1 MFTPSRQR
9 RSVDRIRGSLA
20 DATRRTRTLDAFS
33 VMHTNTVMWPW
44 CIVMS
49 DTRALSTE
57 KDPRSVWSLT
67 ARINHAYASLHGY
80 GFAFY
85 QVDGAC
91 AHLQQGARDA
101 SWCKVVALAHALLHG
116 VQNRRCDRI
125 LYLDTDA
132 HVTNET
138 LSVDQYLERARL
150 RGDDAL
156 ATGADR
162 ADDSWLLLFSSNF
175 WFEPDSINAGVFIVR
190 AGVATMQSCGL
201 LRRWWDARFDAQS
214 HLAEQEPME
223 SMYTQLFAGKSSAPG
238 QTPGQRG
245 DDSMTTIPGVTGAEA
260 TQRLAHERWHAAWGS
275 QVRLMP
281 TARFFRRSDSQW
293 SGGGWGAWA
302 SAGWDHPP
310 QGPPKAPPPWGPPP
324 DGTISS
330 PKRPGWRSSTA
341 KTITSITG

>member
-1 MFTPSRQR
+1 MYVVHVTPVYLYTFWQASVG
-9 RSVDRIRGSLA
+9 RSIGSGSLA
-20 DATRRTRTLDAFS
+20 DATPAARRTLAAFS
-33 VMHTNTVMWPW
+33 VMHTNPVMWPW

-67 ARINHAYASLHGY
+67 AHINHAYASLHGY

-156 ATGADR
+156 ASGADR
-162 ADDSWLLLFSSNF
+162 ADDSWLLVS
-175 WFEPDSINAGVFIVR
+175 
-190 AGVATMQSCGL
+190 
-201 LRRWWDARFDAQS
+201 
-214 HLAEQEPME
+214 
-223 SMYTQLFAGKSSAPG
+223 Y
-238 QTPGQRG
+238 
-245 DDSMTTIPGVTGAEA
+245 
-260 TQRLAHERWHAAWGS
+260 
-275 QVRLMP
+275 
-281 TARFFRRSDSQW
+281 
-293 SGGGWGAWA
+293 
-302 SAGWDHPP
+302 
-310 QGPPKAPPPWGPPP
+310 
-324 DGTISS
+324 
-330 PKRPGWRSSTA
+330 
-341 KTITSITG
+341 